1 MKLVEKPGML
11 FNKKE
16 LRKIYYPL
24 LMETLLSVTVG
35 IADTIMVA
43 QAGEA
48 AVSGVSCFNT
58 IQNFLIALF
67 SAFGTGG
74 SVIVGQLIGMQ
85 DDKRARFAAKE
96 LIYLALA
103 VALVVGGVF
112 FVFKENVLRLIYGN
126 VEEDVFKAALDY
138 SIPIIISLPFMALTS
153 SLTAV
158 FRAQGRT
165 ESSFVVS
172 TIGNVVNIIGNAIC
186 LFVFNM
192 GAFGVGFSTL
202 ISRIIMAAIFLVLV
216 HSHKLRVYIDSLLK
230 FEFDLPMAKTIF
242 SIALPSG
249 AESSIFQLG
258 KIVTISTIAA
268 CGTASIASFAFL
280 DNMGTF
286 ANITG
291 SAAGLALMVC
301 GGQSCGAGKYDEA
314 RWYTKYFIRLSY
326 ILMIMTTAVVLSLL
340 PVILKAYN
348 YSPETESLAR
358 LVTIENLIIQILIWP
373 LSFTLPQALKSAGDV
388 TFTMVVAVSSMWIF
402 RVVSARVLGINL
414 GFGLRGVMWGMY
426 IDWLVRAFLFIWRYK
441 SGKWTEKGIKEE
453 RMTEEK

>member
-1 MKLVEKPGML
+1 MKLQETPGML
-11 FNKKE
+11 FSRKE

-48 AVSGVSCFNT
+48 SVSGVSCFNT

-74 SVIVGQLIGMQ
+74 SVIVGQLIGM
-85 DDKRARFAAKE
+85 DNKERARFAAKE
-96 LIYLALA
+96 LLYLAFFVA
-103 VALVVGGVF
+103 VVVGGIF
-112 FVFKENVLRLIYGN
+112 FVFKEPVLRLIYGS
-126 VEEDVFKAALDY
+126 VEGVVFKAALDY
-138 SIPIIISLPFMALTS
+138 SIPIILSMPFMALTS
-153 SLTAV
+153 SLTAI
-158 FRAQGRT
+158 FRAQGKT
-165 ESSFVVS
+165 ESTFVVS
-172 TIGNVVNIIGNAIC
+172 TIGNIVNIIGNAIC
-186 LFVFNM
+186 LFIFNM
-192 GAFGVGFSTL
+192 GAFGVGLSTL
-202 ISRIIMAAIFLVLV
+202 VSRIVMAGIFLVLG
-216 HSHKLRVYIDSLLK
+216 HSHKLTVYIDSLLK
-230 FEFDLPMAKTIF
+230 FEFDFKMASTIF

-286 ANITG
+286 ANVTG

-301 GGQSCGAGKYDEA
+301 GGQSCGAGRYDEA
-314 RWYTKYFIRLSY
+314 RWYTRYFVRLAY
-326 ILMIMTTAVVLSLL
+326 ILIFLTSVVVMSLL
-340 PVILKAYN
+340 PVLLKAYN
-348 YSPETESLAR
+348 YSEETASLAF
-358 LVTIENLIIQILIWP
+358 LVTTENLIIQVLIWP

-388 TFTMVVAVSSMWIF
+388 TYAMIVAVSSMWLF
-402 RVVSARVLGINL
+402 RVVSARVLGLNL

-426 IDWLVRAFLFIWRYK
+426 IDWTVRSILFVWRYK
-441 SGKWTEKGIKEE
+441 SGKWTTKGLRDRNEA
-453 RMTEEK
+453 

>member
-1 MKLVEKPGML
+1 ML
-11 FNKKE
+11 FTKKD

-24 LMETLLSVTVG
+24 LLETLLSVTVG

-48 AVSGVSCFNT
+48 SVSGVSCFNT

-74 SVIVGQLIGMQ
+74 SVIVSQLIGMENE
-85 DDKRARFAAKE
+85 KRARFASKE
-96 LIYLALA
+96 LLYLALF
-103 VALVVGGVF
+103 VSLVVGGVF
-112 FVFKENVLRLIYGN
+112 FIFKEQVLSLIYGN
-126 VEEDVFKAALDY
+126 VEADVFKAALDY
-138 SIPIIISLPFMALTS
+138 SIPIIISMPFMALTS
-153 SLTAV
+153 SLTAI
-158 FRAQGRT
+158 FRAQGKT
-165 ESSFVVS
+165 QSTFIVS
-172 TIGNVVNIIGNAIC
+172 TIGNIVNIIGNAIC
-186 LFVFNM
+186 LFLFDM
-192 GAFGVGFSTL
+192 GAFGVGLSTL
-202 ISRIIMAAIFLVLV
+202 ISRMIMAAIFLTLI
-216 HSHKLRVYIDSLLK
+216 HSHKLKVYIDSLLK

-301 GGQSCGAGKYDEA
+301 GGQSCGGGRYDEA
-314 RWYTKYFIRLSY
+314 RWYTSYFIRLAYLLIFLTSV
-326 ILMIMTTAVVLSLL
+326 VVLSLL

-348 YSPETESLAR
+348 YSAETESLATI
-358 LVTIENLIIQILIWP
+358 VTVENLIIQILIWP

-388 TFTMVVAVSSMWIF
+388 TFTMVVAVSSMWLF
-402 RVVSARVLGINL
+402 RVVSARVLGL
-414 GFGLRGVMWGMY
+414 RFGFGLRGVMWGMY
-426 IDWLVRAFLFIWRYK
+426 IDWIVRSILYVWRYK

-453 RMTEEK
+453 KIGN